1 MKITKYALI
10 TVMITS
16 FIAGAM
22 GLFLLELI
30 WG

>member
-1 MKITKYALI
+1 MKITKYALV

-16 FIAGAM
+16 FAAGAL
-22 GLFLLELI
+22 GLFFLELI